1 MAYVSNPLTN
11 RVMGDKKND
20 TAALMIT
27 FSQQRTK
34 GIMRMLEKI

>member
-1 MAYVSNPLTN
+1 
-11 RVMGDKKND
+11 MGDKKND